1 MPHEGE
7 ADMKPGMGNG
17 KSGMGNGGSPASSH
31 PPSPIPHPPRCLLLM
46 AGGTGG
52 HVMPALAV
60 AEHMRC
66 EGWRVVWL
74 GTRAGMEARLAV
86 EKGFDMAWVKVAG
99 VRGKGL
105 LAKLLLPM
113 NLLLAFWQ
121 AARAIFR
128 ERPDVALGMGGYVA
142 FPGGMM
148 ASLLAKPLV
157 IHEQNA
163 IAGLTNKVLSHVA
176 DRVLLGLPLMGSGE
190 WGVGSGKS
198 APPLPTSHSP
208 LSKGEW
214 VGNPVRPEIA
224 ALPAPAERLA
234 GREGPLRLL
243 VIGGSL
249 GAAALNERVPQAL
262 AQIPVAER
270 PQVRHQSGRKHLDI
284 LKGHYADAGVEAEC
298 LDFIGD
304 MAAAYEWADVVIC
317 RAGALTVAEIAASG
331 SAALFVPFP
340 FAVDD
345 HQSANAR
352 FLADAGAAWLKQQVE
367 LTPEDL
373 ADWLRSLT
381 RAALLERAEKARA
394 LAKVDA
400 TDRVAAVLKELAK

>member
-1 MPHEGE
+1 MST
-7 ADMKPGMGNG
+7 A
-17 KSGMGNGGSPASSH
+17 
-31 PPSPIPHPPRCLLLM
+31 PRTLLVM

-60 AEHMRC
+60 AEALRG

-74 GTRAGMEARLAV
+74 GTQAGMEAKLAV
-86 EKGFDMAWVKVAG
+86 AKGFDMAWVKVAG

-113 NLLLAFWQ
+113 HLLVAFWQ

-148 ASLLAKPLV
+148 ASLLNKPLV

-163 IAGLTNKVLSHVA
+163 IPGLTNKVLAHVA
-176 DRVLLGLPLMGSGE
+176 DRVLLGLPL
-190 WGVGSGKS
+190 
-198 APPLPTSHSP
+198 ATRDSP
-208 LSKGEW
+208 LAKGQW

-224 ALPAPAERLA
+224 AVPAPAERLA

-243 VIGGSL
+243 VVGGSL
-249 GAAALNERVPQAL
+249 GAQALNEQVPKAL
-262 AQIPVAER
+262 ALLPAAQR
-270 PQVRHQSGRKHLDI
+270 PEVRHQAGTKHIEALRA
-284 LKGHYADAGVEAEC
+284 HYAAAGVAAEC
-298 LDFIGD
+298 LSFIDD
-304 MAAAYEWADVVIC
+304 MAAAYAWADAVIC

-345 HQSANAR
+345 HQTANAR
-352 FLADAGAAWLKQQVE
+352 CLSEAGAAWLMPQAEMSPAALSQWLGGLDRSE
-367 LTPEDL
+367 LI
-373 ADWLRSLT
+373 A
-381 RAALLERAEKARA
+381 RAAKARA
-394 LAKVDA
+394 LAKPEA
-400 TDRVAAVLKELAK
+400 TATVAAIVKGLVK

>member
-1 MPHEGE
+1 M
-7 ADMKPGMGNG
+7 NT
-17 KSGMGNGGSPASSH
+17 
-31 PPSPIPHPPRCLLLM
+31 PSRTLLIM

-60 AEHMRC
+60 AERMRAD
-66 EGWRVVWL
+66 GWRVVWL

-105 LAKLLLPM
+105 LAKLILPL
-113 NLLLAFWQ
+113 NLLVSFWQ

-128 ERPDVALGMGGYVA
+128 ERPDVALGLGGYVA

-163 IAGLTNKVLSHVA
+163 VAGLTNKVLSHLA
-176 DRVLLGLPLMGSGE
+176 DRVLLGMPLAGGDAAL
-190 WGVGSGKS
+190 GR
-198 APPLPTSHSP
+198 TT
-208 LSKGEW
+208 EW

-224 ALPAPAERLA
+224 ALPAPSARMA
-234 GREGPLRLL
+234 GHEGPLHLL

-249 GAAALNERVPQAL
+249 GASALNERVPRAL
-262 AQIPVAER
+262 ALVPEGQR
-270 PQVRHQSGRKHLDI
+270 PLVRHQSGHKHLDI
-284 LKGHYADAGVEAEC
+284 LKGHYAEAGVEAEC

-304 MAAAYEWADVVIC
+304 MAAAFEWADVVIC

-340 FAVDD
+340 YAVDD
-345 HQSANAR
+345 HQTANAR
-352 FLADAGAAWLKQQVE
+352 FLADASAAWLKQQDE
-367 LTPEDL
+367 LTPEGL
-373 ADWLRSLT
+373 AEWLLGLDRDEIL
-381 RAALLERAEKARA
+381 ARAEKARG
-394 LAKVDA
+394 LARPDA
-400 TDRVAAVLKELAK
+400 TARVAEVVKELAK

>member
-1 MPHEGE
+1 MT
-7 ADMKPGMGNG
+7 A
-17 KSGMGNGGSPASSH
+17 AT
-31 PPSPIPHPPRCLLLM
+31 RTLLIM

-60 AEHMRC
+60 AERLRS

-74 GTRAGMEARLAV
+74 GTRTGMEARLAV

-99 VRGKGL
+99 IRGKGL

-128 ERPDVALGMGGYVA
+128 ERPDAALGLGGYVA

-148 ASLLAKPLV
+148 ATLLAKPLV

-163 IAGLTNKVLSHVA
+163 IAGLTNRILSHLA
-176 DRVLLGLPLMGSGE
+176 DRVLLGLPLADGDDALGR
-190 WGVGSGKS
+190 
-198 APPLPTSHSP
+198 
-208 LSKGEW
+208 KGEW

-224 ALPAPAERLA
+224 ALPAPAARLA
-234 GREGPLRLL
+234 GRGGRLHLL

-249 GAAALNERVPQAL
+249 GASALNERVPQAL
-262 AQIPVAER
+262 ARIPEAQR
-270 PQVRHQSGRKHLDI
+270 PLVRHQSGRKHLDI

-304 MAAAYEWADVVIC
+304 MAAAYAWADVVIC

-345 HQSANAR
+345 HQTANAR
-352 FLADAGAAWLKQQVE
+352 FLSDAGAAWLIPQTE
-367 LTPEDL
+367 FTPAFL
-373 ADWLRSLT
+373 ADWLMNLT
-381 RAALLERAEKARA
+381 GDELLQRAEKARS
-394 LAKVDA
+394 LAKPDA
-400 TDRVAAVLKELAK
+400 TTRVAEVVKELAA